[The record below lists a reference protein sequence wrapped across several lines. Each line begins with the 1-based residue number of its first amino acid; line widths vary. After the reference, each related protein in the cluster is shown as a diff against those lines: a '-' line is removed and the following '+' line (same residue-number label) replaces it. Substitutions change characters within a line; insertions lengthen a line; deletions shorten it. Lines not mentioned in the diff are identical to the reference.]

1 MNIKNDIEKIL
12 ISEKE
17 IQGKIKELASQISQD
32 YKGRTPLLI
41 SILKGG
47 VVFLSDLMR
56 HLDIPV
62 EIDFLGI
69 ASYGSSTK
77 SSGIVKITKDFNYD
91 ISGRDII
98 IVEDIVDT
106 GLSLQY
112 IINLIKGKNP
122 KSIKICALLDKIE
135 AHSSDIEIDYKGFTV
150 PDIFI
155 VGYGLDYNEKYR
167 NLPFIGVL
175 KEGIYNK

>member
-1 MNIKNDIEKIL
+1 MNIKDDIEKIL

-17 IQGKIKELASQISQD
+17 IQEKIKKVASQISKD
-32 YKGRTPLLI
+32 YKDKTPLLI

-47 VVFLSDLMR
+47 VVFLTDLMR
-56 HLDIPV
+56 YIEIPI

-77 SSGIVKITKDFNYD
+77 SSGVVKITKDFNYD
-91 ISGRDII
+91 ISGRHII

-106 GLSLQY
+106 GLSLKY
-112 IINLIKGKNP
+112 IINLIKWKNP
-122 KSIKICALLDKIE
+122 ESIKICALLDKE
-135 AHSSDIEIDYKGFTV
+135 SAHSSDIKIDYKCFIA
-150 PDIFI
+150 PDEFV
-155 VGYGLDYNEKYR
+155 VGYGLDYSEKYR

-175 KEGIYNK
+175 KKEIYNK